1 MHQEVGKDGEA
12 LSANQTGEDP
22 LLGIFKQRVFFLEA
36 NVNEF

>member
-22 LLGIFKQRVFFLEA
+22 VLGTFKQSGFFLKA